1 MCRISSGKLSRSG
14 MEDETI
20 KAGRD
25 AYRSGTHF
33 DDYPVTGHKADERD
47 AIAILY

>member
-1 MCRISSGKLSRSG
+1 VPNLFWKVKQVWYGGSS
-14 MEDETI
+14 I

-33 DDYPVTGHKADERD
+33 DDYPVTGHQADERD